1 MQNLL
6 FSFEGRTSRAPYWY
20 VQLALVIVQGAIV
33 AFMYDT
39 IIRPAM
45 YSRYAMAE
53 AAVEMNVVWLLLI
66 PFYLVG
72 LAVAVKRCHDR
83 DKSGWWLLLGLVP
96 VIGPIVLLV
105 ELGFRR
111 GTPGPNR
118 YGPDPL
124 ADCVPQSPGH
134 TAR

>member
-20 VQLALVIVQGAIV
+20 VQLAIIIVQGAIF
-33 AFMYDT
+33 AFMYDR
-39 IIRPAM
+39 IVRPAM
-45 YSRYAMAE
+45 YSSYALAE
-53 AAVEMNVVWLLLI
+53 AAMEMNFMWLLLI
-66 PFYLVG
+66 PFYLIG
-72 LAVAVKRCHDR
+72 LAVAVKRCHDH

-111 GTPGPNR
+111 GTTGPNR
-118 YGPDPL
+118 FGPDPL
-124 ADCVPQSPGH
+124 GV
-134 TAR
+134 